1 MRAKKR
7 IVFVW
12 VGLMAVQSQGLS
24 QFKLQSE
31 KDYSDGIQAWP
42 NFTKVFKTPV
52 VGEPNM
58 ANSPRLDQLI
68 AGGKLYLSLKDTLA
82 LAIENNLDI
91 ASARYGP
98 KLADTDILRAKSGA
112 NLRGVQTQISN
123 LSTAASVAGGGGGGR
138 GGDATGLT
146 QRAGGGG
153 GGGAAAVG
161 DASTFFGTNVPNLDP
176 VLTGGINWGH
186 FSNPQTSNF
195 VTGTNTFITQSSTS
209 SLSFRK
215 NFLTGSRLSLT
226 WANRASETNSQ
237 RANFNPSLRSN
248 LTLAFRQ
255 SLIQGFGLAVN
266 SRNITVSKN
275 NREVSDLAFEQQL
288 VETVTRVENLYWDLV
303 SFRADVEGREE
314 DLRLSKRLYQDN
326 KRRVEIGTLAPIE
339 IVRAEAEV
347 ASREQDLALADTRVQ
362 LQETLLKNAISTNGL
377 ASPSLL
383 LVEIIPTDT
392 IQVPDTEQIQP
403 IQDLMTLALRSRP
416 LLIQS
421 RIRLHNSDISLKGIR
436 NAMLPQVDLV
446 ADVTNNGLAGDINNN
461 FSGFLGQANPISGFF
476 LGGLGTSMTQ
486 IFRRNFPDYSIGV
499 QMTIPLK
506 NRRAQADMTATLL
519 ERRQSQI
526 RMRQQ
531 ENSIRAEVNNAL
543 IGVQQT
549 RAIYR
554 AARQTRI
561 LQDKTLYAEQRK
573 FDLGVSTIFLVVQAQ
588 RDLALARSSE
598 ITSQNNYVK
607 SRVDLERATGQAL
620 TSNNISIDE
629 AYQGIVS
636 KPADPLPPNAGL
648 EDSEDDT
655 GATDVAAGA
664 NQAALNTDIGQPGSA
679 LDQPPAGGDTLT
691 QQDYLAAELLFARA
705 AALDLDLARET
716 APEMTLADNSS
727 ASALESAQNTSA
739 ESSKSAPAQSGK
751 TEQPAP
757 AGALQ
762 APTTPEPEVP
772 ADTASVHVSPR
783 PAAAP
788 SQTQRT
794 LESTESMASEIRAAS
809 NSRESVDILSSL
821 KVSDDGTSLRILFP
835 SLHPKRY
842 KTFHIENPARIV
854 LDIPNAIIA
863 IPKEQRTLSVS
874 HPEVNRIRIVQSQ
887 SHPPV
892 ARLVVEV
899 SSIPDVEISMGAEG
913 LELLI
918 SGSKQPAAGIT
929 AGIPES
935 GQEGLEAG
943 PSKTPARA
951 GSD

>member
-12 VGLMAVQSQGLS
+12 AGLMIAVQSQGLA
-24 QFKLQSE
+24 QFKPQSGH
-31 KDYSDGIQAWP
+31 DYSDGIQAWP
-42 NFTKVFKTPV
+42 NFTKVFKIPV
-52 VGEPNM
+52 VAEPNM
-58 ANSPRLDQLI
+58 ANSPRLDQLV
-68 AGGKLYLSLKDTLA
+68 AGGRLYLSLKDTLA

-112 NLRGVQTQISN
+112 QLRGVQTQISN

-138 GGDATGLT
+138 GGDVTGIT
-146 QRAGGGG
+146 GRAGGGG
-153 GGGAAAVG
+153 GGAGNIG

-176 VLTGGINWGH
+176 VLTGGVDWGH

-195 VTGTNTFITQSSTS
+195 VTGTNTFINETSNSSIA
-209 SLSFRK
+209 FRK
-215 NFLTGSRLSLT
+215 NFLTGSSLSLT

-255 SLIQGFGLAVN
+255 RLLQGFSLAVN

-275 NREVSDLAFEQQL
+275 NREVSDLAFEQQV
-288 VETVTRVENLYWDLV
+288 VETTTRVANLYWDLV

-314 DLRLSKRLYQDN
+314 DLGLAKRLYQDN

-347 ASREQDLALADTRVQ
+347 AAREQDLALADTRVQ

-392 IQVPDTEQIQP
+392 IQVPDNEEIQP

-416 LLIQS
+416 EMTQS
-421 RIRLHNSDISLKGIR
+421 RIQLHNRDISLKGIR

-446 ADVTNNGLAGDINNN
+446 ADVTNNGLAGQVNEN
-461 FSGFLGQANPISGFF
+461 FNGFPGQSNSVSGFF
-476 LGGLGTSMTQ
+476 LGGLGTSVTQ
-486 IFRRNFPDYSIGV
+486 LFRRNFPDYSIGI

-519 ERRQSQI
+519 ERRQAQI
-526 RMRQQ
+526 RLRQQ
-531 ENSIRAEVNNAL
+531 ENAIRAEVNNAV

-561 LQDKTLYAEQRK
+561 LQDRTLHAEQRK

-598 ITSQNNYVK
+598 IASQNNYVK
-607 SRVDLERATGQAL
+607 SRVELERATGQAL

-648 EDSEDDT
+648 EDLEDDT
-655 GATDVAAGA
+655 EAPDLLAGPD
-664 NQAALNTDIGQPGSA
+664 QAALNTDIGQPGSA
-679 LDQPPAGGDTLT
+679 LDQPSAGGGTLT
-691 QQDYLAAELLFARA
+691 QQDYVAAELLFARV
-705 AALDLDLARET
+705 AALDWGVTREIEPEVTLAENSSNPALDPAQNVSGEVSGADAAGSEKAKQIPASAVEAPT
-716 APEMTLADNSS
+716 APES
-727 ASALESAQNTSA
+727 EI
-739 ESSKSAPAQSGK
+739 
-751 TEQPAP
+751 P
-757 AGALQ
+757 AGA
-762 APTTPEPEVP
+762 
-772 ADTASVHVSPR
+772 ASVNASPR

-788 SQTQRT
+788 SAVQPTQET
-794 LESTESMASEIRAAS
+794 ADDSMVAEAGAAS
-809 NSRESVDILSSL
+809 L
-821 KVSDDGTSLRILFP
+821 
-835 SLHPKRY
+835 
-842 KTFHIENPARIV
+842 
-854 LDIPNAIIA
+854 
-863 IPKEQRTLSVS
+863 
-874 HPEVNRIRIVQSQ
+874 
-887 SHPPV
+887 
-892 ARLVVEV
+892 
-899 SSIPDVEISMGAEG
+899 
-913 LELLI
+913 
-918 SGSKQPAAGIT
+918 T
-929 AGIPES
+929 AGISES
-935 GQEGLEAG
+935 GHKGTEATAA
-943 PSKTPARA
+943 KTAARG

>member
-7 IVFVW
+7 IVFVLA
-12 VGLMAVQSQGLS
+12 GLMAVQSQGLS
-24 QFKLQSE
+24 QFKLQSGT
-31 KDYSDGIQAWP
+31 DYSDGIQAWP
-42 NFTKVFKTPV
+42 NFTKVFKNPV

-68 AGGKLYLSLKDTLA
+68 AGGRLYLSLNDALA

-112 NLRGVQTQISN
+112 QLRGVQTQITN
-123 LSTAASVAGGGGGGR
+123 LSTATSVAGGGGGGR
-138 GGDATGLT
+138 GGDATGIT
-146 QRAGGGG
+146 GRAGGAGG
-153 GGGAAAVG
+153 GVAAVG
-161 DASTFFGTNVPNLDP
+161 DASSFFGTNVPNLDP
-176 VLTGGINWGH
+176 TLTGGIDWGH

-195 VTGTNTFITQSSTS
+195 VTGTNTFINETSNS
-209 SLSFRK
+209 SLAFRK
-215 NFLTGSRLSLT
+215 NFLTGSSLSLT
-226 WANRASETNSQ
+226 WANRLSETNSQ

-248 LTLAFRQ
+248 LTFGFRQ
-255 SLIQGFGLAVN
+255 RLLQGFGLAVN

-275 NREVSDLAFEQQL
+275 NREVSDLAFEQQV
-288 VETVTRVENLYWDLV
+288 VETTTRVENLYWDLV

-347 ASREQDLALADTRVQ
+347 ASREQDLALAVTRVQ

-383 LVEIIPTDT
+383 LVEIVPTDT
-392 IQVPDTEQIQP
+392 IQVPEKEQIQP

-416 LLIQS
+416 EMTQS
-421 RIRLHNSDISLKGIR
+421 RIQMHNRDISLKGIR

-446 ADVTNNGLAGDINNN
+446 ADVTNNGLAGQINNDFN
-461 FSGFLGQANPISGFF
+461 GLPGQNNAVSGFF
-476 LGGLGTSMTQ
+476 LGGLGTSVTQ
-486 IFRRNFPDYSIGV
+486 LFRRNFPDYSIGI

-519 ERRQSQI
+519 ERRQAQI
-526 RMRQQ
+526 RLRQQ
-531 ENSIRAEVNNAL
+531 ENAIRAEVNNAV

-561 LQDKTLYAEQRK
+561 LQEKTLHAEQRK

-588 RDLALARSSE
+588 RDLALARSGE

-607 SRVDLERATGQAL
+607 SRVELARVTGQAL
-620 TSNNISIDE
+620 TANNISVNE
-629 AYQGIVS
+629 AYQGTVS

-648 EDSEDDT
+648 EDLEDDT
-655 GATDVAAGA
+655 EATDLVAGPD
-664 NQAALNTDIGQPGSA
+664 QAALNTDVGQPGPA
-679 LDQPPAGGDTLT
+679 LDQPSAGGDTLT
-691 QQDYLAAELLFARA
+691 QEDYLAAELLFARA
-705 AALDLDLARET
+705 AALDLGVTREIE
-716 APEMTLADNSS
+716 PEVTLADNSS
-727 ASALESAQNTSA
+727 DSALEPVQDTSG
-739 ESSKSAPAQSGK
+739 ESSESGAAQS
-751 TEQPAP
+751 EQAKPAS
-757 AGALQ
+757 ADA
-762 APTTPEPEVP
+762 AEASTAPEPEVP
-772 ADTASVHVSPR
+772 AGAASVSGFPQP
-783 PAAAP
+783 PAASSEAQP
-788 SQTQRT
+788 AR
-794 LESTESMASEIRAAS
+794 ESADFMTAEAGAAS
-809 NSRESVDILSSL
+809 NSPEPVETLTAL
-821 KVSDDGTSLRILFP
+821 QVSDDGTSLRILFP

-854 LDIPNAIIA
+854 LDISNAIVA
-863 IPKEQRTLSVS
+863 VPKDQRTLSVS
-874 HPEVNRIRIVQSQ
+874 HPEVNRIRIEQSQ

-892 ARLVVEV
+892 ARLVLEV

-918 SGSKQPAAGIT
+918 PGSKQSASGLA

-935 GQEGLEAG
+935 GQEGAEAS
-943 PSKTPARA
+943 PAKTAARA

>member
-7 IVFVW
+7 IVFVLA
-12 VGLMAVQSQGLS
+12 GLMAVQSQGLS
-24 QFKLQSE
+24 QFKLQSGT
-31 KDYSDGIQAWP
+31 DYSDGIQAWP
-42 NFTKVFKTPV
+42 NFTKVFKNPV

-68 AGGKLYLSLKDTLA
+68 AGGKLYLSLNDALA

-112 NLRGVQTQISN
+112 QLRGVQTQITN
-123 LSTAASVAGGGGGGR
+123 LSTATSVAGGGGGGR
-138 GGDATGLT
+138 GADATGIT
-146 QRAGGGG
+146 GRAGGAGG
-153 GGGAAAVG
+153 GVAAVG
-161 DASTFFGTNVPNLDP
+161 DASSFFGTNVPNLDP
-176 VLTGGINWGH
+176 TLTGGIDWAH
-186 FSNPQTSNF
+186 LSNPQTSNF
-195 VTGTNTFITQSSTS
+195 VTGTNTFITEASNS
-209 SLSFRK
+209 SLAFRK
-215 NFLTGSRLSLT
+215 SFLTGSTVSLT
-226 WANRASETNSQ
+226 WANRRSETNSQ

-248 LTLAFRQ
+248 ITFGFRQ
-255 SLIQGFGLAVN
+255 RLLQGFGLAVN

-275 NREVSDLAFEQQL
+275 NREVSDLVFEQQL

-347 ASREQDLALADTRVQ
+347 ASREQDLALAVTRVQ

-383 LVEIIPTDT
+383 LVEIVPTDT
-392 IQVPDTEQIQP
+392 IQVPEKEQIQP

-416 LLIQS
+416 EMTQS
-421 RIRLHNSDISLKGIR
+421 RIQMHNRDISLKGIR

-446 ADVTNNGLAGDINNN
+446 ADVTNNGLAGSINDN
-461 FSGFLGQANPISGFF
+461 FNGFPGQSNAVSGFF
-476 LGGLGTSMTQ
+476 LGGLGTSVTQ
-486 IFRRNFPDYSIGV
+486 LFRRNFPDYQIGV
-499 QMTIPLK
+499 QLTIPLK

-519 ERRQSQI
+519 ERRQAQI
-526 RMRQQ
+526 RLRQQ
-531 ENSIRAEVNNAL
+531 ENAIRAEVNNAV

-561 LQDKTLYAEQRK
+561 LQEKTLHAEQRK

-598 ITSQNNYVK
+598 ITAQNNYVK
-607 SRVDLERATGQAL
+607 SRVELERVTGQAL
-620 TSNNISIDE
+620 TSNNISVDE
-629 AYQGIVS
+629 AYQGTVS

-648 EDSEDDT
+648 EDLEHDT
-655 GATDVAAGA
+655 EATDLVAGPD
-664 NQAALNTDIGQPGSA
+664 QAALNTDIGQPASA
-679 LDQPPAGGDTLT
+679 LDQLSAGGDTLT

-705 AALDLDLARET
+705 AALDLGVTREIE
-716 APEMTLADNSS
+716 PEVTLADNSS
-727 ASALESAQNTSA
+727 DSALEPVEDTSG
-739 ESSKSAPAQSGK
+739 ESSESGAAQS
-751 TEQPAP
+751 EQAKPAS
-757 AGALQ
+757 ADALD
-762 APTTPEPEVP
+762 ASTSPEPEVP
-772 ADTASVHVSPR
+772 VGAASVSGFPQ
-783 PAAAP
+783 PPAAP
-788 SQTQRT
+788 SEAQPTR
-794 LESTESMASEIRAAS
+794 ESADFMAAEAGAAS
-809 NSRESVDILSSL
+809 SSPEPAETL
-821 KVSDDGTSLRILFP
+821 TALQVSDDGTSLRILFP

-854 LDIPNAIIA
+854 LDISNAIVA
-863 IPKEQRTLSVS
+863 VPKDQRTLSVS
-874 HPEVNRIRIVQSQ
+874 HPEVNRIRIEQSQ

-892 ARLVVEV
+892 ARLVLEV
-899 SSIPDVEISMGAEG
+899 SSIPGVEVSMGAEG

-918 SGSKQPAAGIT
+918 PGSKQSASGLAAGIS
-929 AGIPES
+929 ES
-935 GQEGLEAG
+935 VREGAEAS
-943 PSKTPARA
+943 PAKTTARA

>member
-112 NLRGVQTQISN
+112 QLRGVQTQISN
-123 LSTAASVAGGGGGGR
+123 LSTAASVAGGGQGGR
-138 GGDATGLT
+138 GVDVTGIT
-146 QRAGGGG
+146 GRAGGGG
-153 GGGAAAVG
+153 GGAGGIG

-176 VLTGGINWGH
+176 VLTGGIDWGH

-195 VTGTNTFITQSSTS
+195 VTGTNTFINESSNS
-209 SLSFRK
+209 SLAFRK
-215 NFLTGSRLSLT
+215 NFLTGSSLSLT
-226 WANRASETNSQ
+226 WANRAQQTNSQ

-248 LTLAFRQ
+248 LTLGFRQ
-255 SLIQGFGLAVN
+255 RLLQGFGLAVN

-275 NREVSDLAFEQQL
+275 NREVSDLVFEQQL
-288 VETVTRVENLYWDLV
+288 VETATRVEDLYWDLV
-303 SFRADVEGREE
+303 SFRFDVEGREE
-314 DLRLSKRLYQDN
+314 DLGLAKRLYQDN

-347 ASREQDLALADTRVQ
+347 AAREQDLALAVTRVQ

-383 LVEIIPTDT
+383 LVEIVPTDT
-392 IQVPDTEQIQP
+392 IQVPDKEQIQP

-416 LLIQS
+416 EMTQS
-421 RIRLHNSDISLKGIR
+421 RIQMHNRDISLKGIR

-446 ADVTNNGLAGDINNN
+446 ADVTNNGLAGRINQDFN
-461 FSGFLGQANPISGFF
+461 GFPGQGNAVSGFF
-476 LGGLGTSMTQ
+476 LGGLGTSVTQ
-486 IFRRNFPDYSIGV
+486 LFRRNFPDYQIGV
-499 QMTIPLK
+499 QLTIPLK

-519 ERRQSQI
+519 ERRQAQI
-526 RMRQQ
+526 RLRQQ
-531 ENSIRAEVNNAL
+531 ENAIRAEVNNAV
-543 IGVQQT
+543 IGVQQA

-561 LQDKTLYAEQRK
+561 LQEQTLHAEQRK

-607 SRVDLERATGQAL
+607 SRVELERATGQAL

-636 KPADPLPPNAGL
+636 KPADPLPPNAEL

-655 GATDVAAGA
+655 EATDVAAGP
-664 NQAALNTDIGQPGSA
+664 NQAALNTDIGQPGSV
-679 LDQPPAGGDTLT
+679 LDQLPAGGDTLT

-705 AALDLDLARET
+705 AALDLGVARET
-716 APEMTLADNSS
+716 APEVTLADNSL
-727 ASALESAQNTSA
+727 ASALESAQNASA

-757 AGALQ
+757 TGALE
-762 APTTPEPEVP
+762 APTAPEPEVP
-772 ADTASVHVSPR
+772 ADTASVNVSPR
-783 PAAAP
+783 PAAAT

-794 LESTESMASEIRAAS
+794 LESTESMASETRAAS

-821 KVSDDGTSLRILFP
+821 QVSDDGTSLRILFP
-835 SLHPKRY
+835 SLYPKRY
-842 KTFHIENPARIV
+842 KTFYIKNPARVV
-854 LDIPNAIIA
+854 LDIPNVIVAV
-863 IPKEQRTLSVS
+863 PKKQRKVAVS
-874 HPEVNRIRIVQSQ
+874 HPGVNQIRITQNQ
-887 SHPPV
+887 AHPSV
-892 ARLVVEV
+892 ARLVLDV
-899 SSIPDVEISMGAEG
+899 SSTPDVEISMGAEG

-918 SGSKQPAAGIT
+918 SVSKQPAAGIT

-935 GQEGLEAG
+935 GQEGVEAR

>member
-7 IVFVW
+7 IVFALA
-12 VGLMAVQSQGLS
+12 GLMAVQSQGLS
-24 QFKLQSE
+24 QFKLQSGT
-31 KDYSDGIQAWP
+31 DYSEGIQAWP
-42 NFTKVFKTPV
+42 NFTKVFKNPV
-52 VGEPNM
+52 IGEPNL

-68 AGGKLYLSLKDTLA
+68 AGGRLYLSLRDTLA

-153 GGGAAAVG
+153 GGAAAVG

-176 VLTGGINWGH
+176 VLTGGIDWGH
-186 FSNPQTSNF
+186 FSNPQTSDF

-248 LTLAFRQ
+248 LTLGFRQ
-255 SLIQGFGLAVN
+255 PLIQGFGLAVN
-266 SRNITVSKN
+266 SRNITVAKN

-403 IQDLMTLALRSRP
+403 IQDLMTLALHSRP
-416 LLIQS
+416 ALIQS
-421 RIRLHNSDISLKGIR
+421 RIRLHNSDISMKGIR

-461 FSGFLGQANPISGFF
+461 FNGFLGQPNPVSGFF
-476 LGGLGTSMTQ
+476 LGGLGTSMLQ

-519 ERRQSQI
+519 ERRQNQI

-531 ENSIRAEVNNAL
+531 ENSIRAEVQNAV
-543 IGVQQT
+543 IGVQQA

-561 LQDKTLYAEQRK
+561 LQDQTLHAEQRK

-588 RDLALARSSE
+588 RDVALARSGE
-598 ITSQNNYVK
+598 IASQNDYVK
-607 SRVDLERATGQAL
+607 SRVELERVTGQTL
-620 TSNNISIDE
+620 TASNISIDE

-648 EDSEDDT
+648 EDLEDDT
-655 GATDVAAGA
+655 EATDLVAGPD
-664 NQAALNTDIGQPGSA
+664 QAALNINIGQPAPA
-679 LDQPPAGGDTLT
+679 LDQPSAGGDTLT
-691 QQDYLAAELLFARA
+691 QEDYVAAELLFARA
-705 AALDLDLARET
+705 AALDLGVTQEIEPDV
-716 APEMTLADNSS
+716 TLADNSPD
-727 ASALESAQNTSA
+727 SALEPVQDTSG
-739 ESSKSAPAQSGK
+739 ESSESGTAPSEPAK
-751 TEQPAP
+751 PAP
-757 AGALQ
+757 ADTAE
-762 APTTPEPEVP
+762 ASTAPEPEVP
-772 ADTASVHVSPR
+772 VSTASVSDFRQPEEGPSAVQATQDRADSMAAEAGAPGSTPQ
-783 PAAAP
+783 PAA
-788 SQTQRT
+788 T
-794 LESTESMASEIRAAS
+794 LTALE
-809 NSRESVDILSSL
+809 
-821 KVSDDGTSLRILFP
+821 VSDDGTSLRILFP

-842 KTFHIENPARIV
+842 KTSYIENPARVV
-854 LDIPNAIIA
+854 LDIPNAIVA
-863 IPKEQRTLSVS
+863 VPKEQRALSVS
-874 HPEVNRIRIVQSQ
+874 HPEVNRIRIAQSQ

-892 ARLVVEV
+892 ARLILEV
-899 SSIPDVEISMGAEG
+899 SSIPEVEVSMGPEG

-918 SGSKQPAAGIT
+918 PGSKQPAADL
-929 AGIPES
+929 AADIPES
-935 GQEGLEAG
+935 GQEGLAAS
-943 PSKTPARA
+943 PSKIPA

>member
-1 MRAKKR
+1 MRGKKR
-7 IVFVW
+7 IVFVLA
-12 VGLMAVQSQGLS
+12 GLLAVQSQGLS
-24 QFKLQSE
+24 QFKLQSG

-52 VGEPNM
+52 VGEPNL
-58 ANSPRLDQLI
+58 ANSPRLDQLV

-112 NLRGVQTQISN
+112 QLRGVQTQISN
-123 LSTAASVAGGGGGGR
+123 LSTAASVAGGGRGGR
-138 GGDATGLT
+138 GADATGIT
-146 QRAGGGG
+146 GRAGGGG
-153 GGGAAAVG
+153 GGGAGGVG
-161 DASTFFGTNVPNLDP
+161 DASSFFGTNVPNLDP
-176 VLTGGINWGH
+176 VLTGGIDWGH

-195 VTGTNTFITQSSTS
+195 VTGTNTFINESSNS
-209 SLSFRK
+209 SLAFRK
-215 NFLTGSRLSLT
+215 NFLTGSSLSLT
-226 WANRASETNSQ
+226 WANRLSETNSR

-248 LTLAFRQ
+248 LTLGFRQ
-255 SLIQGFGLAVN
+255 RLLQGFSLAVN

-275 NREVSDLAFEQQL
+275 NREVSDLVFEQQL
-288 VETVTRVENLYWDLV
+288 VETTTRVENLYWDLV
-303 SFRADVEGREE
+303 SFRFDVEGREE
-314 DLRLSKRLYQDN
+314 DLGLAKRLYQDN

-347 ASREQDLALADTRVQ
+347 AAREQDLALAVTRVQ

-383 LVEIIPTDT
+383 LVEIVPTDT
-392 IQVPDTEQIQP
+392 IQVPDKEQIQP

-416 LLIQS
+416 EMTQS
-421 RIRLHNSDISLKGIR
+421 RIQMHNRDISLKGIR

-446 ADVTNNGLAGDINNN
+446 ADVTNNGLAGRINDDFN
-461 FSGFLGQANPISGFF
+461 GFPGQSNAVSGFF
-476 LGGLGTSMTQ
+476 LGGLGTSVTQ
-486 IFRRNFPDYSIGV
+486 LFRRNFPDYQIGIQV
-499 QMTIPLK
+499 TIPLK

-519 ERRQSQI
+519 ERRQAQI
-526 RMRQQ
+526 RLRQQ
-531 ENSIRAEVNNAL
+531 ENAIRAEVNNAV
-543 IGVQQT
+543 IGVQQA

-561 LQDKTLYAEQRK
+561 LQEQTLHAEQRK

-607 SRVDLERATGQAL
+607 SRVELERATGQAL
-620 TSNNISIDE
+620 TSNNISIGE

-648 EDSEDDT
+648 EDLENDT
-655 GATDVAAGA
+655 EAPNLVAGPD
-664 NQAALNTDIGQPGSA
+664 QAALNTDIGQPGSA
-679 LDQPPAGGDTLT
+679 LDQPPAGSDTLT

-705 AALDLDLARET
+705 AALNWGV
-716 APEMTLADNSS
+716 APVTEPEATLADNSP
-727 ASALESAQNTSA
+727 ASALESAQNVSA
-739 ESSKSAPAQSGK
+739 EASESAPAQSGK

-757 AGALQ
+757 AGALE
-762 APTTPEPEVP
+762 APTAPEPEVP
-772 ADTASVHVSPR
+772 ADTASINSAPLSAAVPSEAQPTPDNADSVAAEAGPRSSSP
-783 PAAAP
+783 
-788 SQTQRT
+788 
-794 LESTESMASEIRAAS
+794 
-809 NSRESVDILSSL
+809 ESVDTLTAL
-821 KVSDDGTSLRILFP
+821 EVSNDGTSLRILFP

-842 KTFHIENPARIV
+842 KTFHVENPTRVV
-854 LDIPNAIIA
+854 LDIPNVIVAV
-863 IPKEQRTLSVS
+863 PKEQRKLSVS
-874 HPEVNRIRIVQSQ
+874 HPQVNRIRIAQNQ
-887 SHPPV
+887 SHPPL
-892 ARLVVEV
+892 ARLVLDV
-899 SSIPDVEISMGAEG
+899 SSIPDLEISMGAEG

-918 SGSKQPAAGIT
+918 SGSKQPAAGVT